1 MRNQDDEDAGFFAF
15 HSDIANQAIIT
26 HPKLPITTQGA
37 SIWLGARSRIIKR
50 TQPIEERP
58 KALLRWPT

>member
-1 MRNQDDEDAGFFAF
+1 MSDQDDEDARLPLF
-15 HSDIANQAIIT
+15 HSDIANQAIVT
-26 HPKLPITTQGA
+26 HPKLPVTTQGA
-37 SIWLGARSRIIKR
+37 FIWLGARSRIIKR